1 MAAPSYGSAAPLA
14 ALVFLAPSV
23 GCTLVKPAV
32 CAITT
37 PALVLSG
44 GARSW
49 SSSHDGRGALCSLAV
64 VAGVGAAGGLVTG
77 FLSDCYYIAG
87 MTDEPYRNLHNPFA
101 TNRSR

>member
-1 MAAPSYGSAAPLA
+1 M
-14 ALVFLAPSV
+14 
-23 GCTLVKPAV
+23 
-32 CAITT
+32 
-37 PALVLSG
+37 
-44 GARSW
+44 
-49 SSSHDGRGALCSLAV
+49 CSLAV